1 MLQKRSKPCKPKPT
15 KEGCSCRSSRQSRT
29 SEKPLAASTKKEDAK
44 EVDSA
49 ILCTCTNLAW
59 SSANFLDSTLVG
71 AEVAVGQGT
80 EAVQGEDPPALT
92 TGKATGGAQVHIAG
106 DRDEGRPLRNESGT
120 AGEKKA
126 ENIEAVGVPGAQVL
140 GKIKGK
146 KVENTEAVGVPGAQ
160 VPGKIRGTKAKK
172 EGPKSH
178 DGIWNATREI
188 DRCNKNVVAGIVDHQ
203 GWYVSSFYFKVP
215 EHSHFLCVGHR

>member
-1 MLQKRSKPCKPKPT
+1 M
-15 KEGCSCRSSRQSRT
+15 
-29 SEKPLAASTKKEDAK
+29 
-44 EVDSA
+44 DSA

-59 SSANFLDSTLVG
+59 SSANFLDSTLVE
-71 AEVAVGQGT
+71 AEVAMGQGT
-80 EAVQGEDPPALT
+80 EEVQREDPPALT
-92 TGKATGGAQVHIAG
+92 TGKATGGARVHIVG
-106 DRDEGRPLRNESGT
+106 DRDEGRPPGNESGT
-120 AGEKKA
+120 AGETKV
-126 ENIEAVGVPGAQVL
+126 ENIEAVDVPGAQVP

-146 KVENTEAVGVPGAQ
+146 KVENTEAVDAPGAQ
-160 VPGKIRGTKAKK
+160 VPGKIKGMKAKK

-203 GWYVSSFYFKVP
+203 RWYVSSFYFKVR